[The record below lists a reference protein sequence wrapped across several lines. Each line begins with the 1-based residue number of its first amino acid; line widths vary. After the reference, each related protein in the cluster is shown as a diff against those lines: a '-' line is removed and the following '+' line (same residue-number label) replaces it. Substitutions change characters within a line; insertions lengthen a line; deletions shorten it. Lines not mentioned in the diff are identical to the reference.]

1 MRKLNIS
8 AASILSCLAL
18 FTVSAHAQMLVV
30 ALSGDHQALLLD
42 PTNYKTLATLP
53 VGVNPH
59 DLVISRDGRLAYL
72 AIMGSQ
78 QEPGHSVAVLD
89 LQQRT
94 VKATF
99 DTAPYQRCHDLRV
112 SRDGARLWLTCAPS
126 KAVIEMSA
134 QTGKIRRTW
143 KLDQDGAWMIA
154 VTPDER
160 KLYTANLE
168 GKSVSVIDR
177 RANTVRNLAFPS
189 SQIGMDIAPDG
200 RTLWVHHMESSTLS
214 VIDVATDKVIATVP
228 SAGKG
233 FGRVKFTPAGKLV
246 LVPQSES
253 NNAALFDAARQRLLA
268 SIPLSAA
275 PKVITISADSRR
287 AFITSPATN
296 QVLVIDIAA
305 RKEIATIPTGKAP
318 DGIGWVESA
327 DRKSR
332 AK

>member
-1 MRKLNIS
+1 MIQLLKTCAICVFL
-8 AASILSCLAL
+8 LFL
-18 FTVSAHAQMLVV
+18 FTPTLHAQMLVV
-30 ALSGDHQALLLD
+30 SLSGDNQALLLD
-42 PTNYKTLATLP
+42 PLNNRPLATLP
-53 VGVNPH
+53 VGINPH
-59 DLVISRDGRLAYL
+59 DLAITRDGRWAYL
-72 AIMGSQ
+72 AIMGTDQ
-78 QEPGHSVAVLD
+78 QPGHSVTVLD

-112 SRDGARLWLTCAPS
+112 SRDGKLLWLTCAPS
-126 KAVIEMSA
+126 KAVLKLDA
-134 QTGKIRRTW
+134 RDGKLRRTW
-143 KLDQDGAWMIA
+143 KLDQEGAWMIA

-177 RANTVRNLAFPS
+177 RTNRVRNLAFPS
-189 SQIGMDIAPDG
+189 SQIGMDIPRDG
-200 RTLWVHHMESSTLS
+200 HTLWVHHMESSTLS

-233 FGRVKFTPAGKLV
+233 FGRVKFTPDGKLV

-253 NNAALFDAARQRLLA
+253 HSVAVFDAASRQLLA
-268 SIPLSAA
+268 AIPLSAA

-296 QVLVIDIAA
+296 QILVVDIAA

-318 DGIGWVESA
+318 DGIGWVASA
-327 DRKSR
+327 SR
-332 AK
+332 PTHAK